1 LISEWFLEEK
11 IDKLYLKNDLKKGPK
26 LILENSLFQM
36 IITKF
41 ERLQGIVEQET
52 QI

>member
-1 LISEWFLEEK
+1 MISEWFLEEK

-26 LILENSLFQM
+26 LILESSLVQM

-41 ERLQGIVEQET
+41 ESLQEVVEQET
-52 QI
+52 QT